1 MKLLI
6 IKIKTC
12 FWITFI
18 KILKV
23 KIVQSQIINYLHI
36 FSISFVSE
44 ITIIRYTHSQKFR
57 KINNLKVIKD
67 GAVETNEKLL
77 WRYRT
82 CKFSVLLV
90 FRPTGEKTFWELWVM
105 VFKPTDSTF
114 LASSQ
119 LTISVH
125 WQCYCT
131 VHVYVVIRVM
141 VLNPHILLS

>member
-1 MKLLI
+1 MQSGHIFEEMKLLI

-77 WRYRT
+77 
-82 CKFSVLLV
+82 
-90 FRPTGEKTFWELWVM
+90 
-105 VFKPTDSTF
+105 
-114 LASSQ
+114 
-119 LTISVH
+119 
-125 WQCYCT
+125 
-131 VHVYVVIRVM
+131 
-141 VLNPHILLS
+141 